1 MLYSVLLHV
10 DFAKF
15 LGDLS
20 RWTIPLQGI
29 TWRPPQE
36 LIDVGLLDT
45 TGWVDLAIPT
55 KNNIGFL
62 GPQMLPKCP
71 PSRTPAGFYMLHA
84 LLWSHAT
91 GRPRRSP
98 RFCYSS
104 HYASESQRNDIFCT
118 HGQEKTYVLDKIPE
132 TDVAPEKLVVRR
144 LVSFWEGIS
153 SGATLV
159 YRNAL
164 PITKVEIS

>member
-1 MLYSVLLHV
+1 MYRTDTDMILYTSFAVFCLLHV

-20 RWTIPLQGI
+20 RWSLQEGSNNQKM
-29 TWRPPQE
+29 RPPQE

-62 GPQMLPKCP
+62 GAQMLPKCP

-84 LLWSHAT
+84 LL
-91 GRPRRSP
+91 
-98 RFCYSS
+98 
-104 HYASESQRNDIFCT
+104 
-118 HGQEKTYVLDKIPE
+118 
-132 TDVAPEKLVVRR
+132 
-144 LVSFWEGIS
+144 
-153 SGATLV
+153 
-159 YRNAL
+159 
-164 PITKVEIS
+164 